1 MILDLS
7 HFKGSP
13 WAAFVAALVVAFLAT
28 PGARRL
34 ALRFEAVAKPDAR
47 RLHPEPIAQWGGLAI
62 FLGVSMAALL
72 WRQPTGA
79 DIRQL
84 SPSGEASVVAATAQS
99 LHLSTVFFGSGLLIL
114 ILGMLDDRLELSPLW
129 KFGGQIVVVY
139 LLWRGGIRINTLP
152 FTSGTQPLPD
162 PASLALTAFWVL
174 GMTNGINF
182 IDGVD
187 GLASGVCAIGA
198 GCLCIIEVSKG
209 ATWAAAASAAIC
221 GSCLGFLRWN
231 FHPARIFLGDTGSL
245 LLGFWL
251 SSVAIAAASKTA
263 AATTLALPILILGVP
278 VIDTAWA
285 IVRRSMARQP
295 VWRADRG
302 HLHHRLLA
310 RGYSPVKTVL
320 VIYTISLILGA
331 TAIML
336 SRA

>member
-1 MILDLS
+1 MLLDFS
-7 HFKGSP
+7 HLKGSP
-13 WAAFVAALVVAFLAT
+13 LAALLAAFAVALLAT
-28 PGARRL
+28 PVARAL
-34 ALRFEAVAKPDAR
+34 ALKAGAMAKPDAR

-62 FLGVSMAALL
+62 FVGVACAALL
-72 WRQPTGA
+72 WRQPTLS
-79 DIRQL
+79 DVRQL
-84 SPSGEASVVAATAQS
+84 SPSSTAVDIAATAQT
-99 LHLSTVFFGSGLLIL
+99 LHLSTVFFGCGLLVVV
-114 ILGMLDDRLELSPLW
+114 LGMLDDRFELSPLW
-129 KFGGQIVVVY
+129 KFGGQIAVVY
-139 LLWRGGIRINTLP
+139 LLWRGGVRINTLP
-152 FTSGTQPLPD
+152 FTSGTHALSD
-162 PASLALTAFWVL
+162 GASFGLTAFWVL

-198 GCLCIIEVSKG
+198 GCLCLIEISKG
-209 ATWAAAASAAIC
+209 ATWAATASAAIC
-221 GSCLGFLRWN
+221 GASLGFLRWN

-263 AATTLALPILILGVP
+263 AATTLALPMLVLGVP
-278 VIDTAWA
+278 VLDTAWA
-285 IVRRSMARQP
+285 IVRRSIARQP

-320 VIYTISLILGA
+320 VIYTISLVLGA
-331 TAIML
+331 MAIVI

>member
-1 MILDLS
+1 MPFDFTHL
-7 HFKGSP
+7 KGSP
-13 WAAFVAALVVAFLAT
+13 LAALATAFVVALAAT
-28 PGARRL
+28 PLVRWGAWKAGAL
-34 ALRFEAVAKPDAR
+34 ARPDAR

-62 FLGVSMAALL
+62 FVGVAAAALL
-72 WRQPTGA
+72 WRQPRPS
-79 DIRQL
+79 DLRQL
-84 SPSGEASVVAATAQS
+84 ALSNAPEAIASAQT
-99 LHLSTVFFGSGLLIL
+99 LHLSTVFFGCGLLIL
-114 ILGMLDDRLELSPLW
+114 ILGMIDDRFELPALW
-129 KFGGQIVVVY
+129 KFGGQFAVVY

-152 FTSGTQPLPD
+152 FTSGTQALSD
-162 PASLALTAFWVL
+162 EASLGLTAFWVL

-221 GSCLGFLRWN
+221 GACLGFLRWN

-263 AATTLALPILILGVP
+263 AATTLALPMLVLGVP
-278 VIDTAWA
+278 VLDTAWA
-285 IVRRSMARQP
+285 IVRRSLARQP

-302 HLHHRLLA
+302 HLHHRLLE
-310 RGYSPVKTVL
+310 RTKSPVKTVL
-320 VIYTISLILGA
+320 VIYTISLVLGA
-331 TAIML
+331 AAIL
-336 SRA
+336 IARV